1 MRHRATRGR
10 ARTPALTSEP
20 FRPHRGTNRS
30 VHRTCLTPLL
40 PGGPVAI
47 LVLVTLGSAHADDD
61 DAPHVIAGV
70 GLAVP
75 VVNRTRYD
83 PGPRVRAG
91 ADLRIGAGGT
101 QRLRFVAGWIG
112 LATSGARV
120 DLGQLEAI
128 WHVSPSWGRGVYFDV
143 GSGLALEVE
152 RLKLDLP
159 EQSVAASTTRVGL
172 PASGAIGL
180 GFGRWVELELGYQ
193 QLLFFNE
200 QPRTAGIAH
209 ITLGGRL

>member
-1 MRHRATRGR
+1 M
-10 ARTPALTSEP
+10 
-20 FRPHRGTNRS
+20 
-30 VHRTCLTPLL
+30 HRTCRTPLR
-40 PGGPVAI
+40 PGVPVAI
-47 LVLVTLGSAHADDD
+47 LVLATMASARAHADDD
-61 DAPHVIAGV
+61 DALHVIAGV

-91 ADLRIGAGGT
+91 ADLRLGTGGT

-112 LATSGARV
+112 LATSAARGAI
-120 DLGQLEAI
+120 GQLEAT
-128 WHVSPSWGRGVYFDV
+128 WRVSPSWGRGVYFDV

-152 RLKLDLP
+152 RLQLDLP

-172 PASGAIGL
+172 SASGAIGIGL
-180 GFGRWVELELGYQ
+180 GRWVELELGYQ

-209 ITLGGRL
+209 ITLGGKL